1 MKMQTGSREDTRWQR
16 INAHRRIG
24 DLLFVQKGKQM
35 IKTDREKQMKGVT
48 KQ

>member
-1 MKMQTGSREDTRWQR
+1 MKMQTGSQDTRWQR